1 MINST
6 QYQSILN
13 LAILASWLYLFANS
27 TLPNCQVQI
36 AKLSSPCCD
45 IAMTSFPY
53 RQLHINCYLALWL
66 FCQIANSTSP
76 CGLTELVSSCPPNK
90 KFLVCPGLN
99 FFQSAKTSATNE
111 NILHTAPGF
120 YFFAQPAQSCP
131 PFPSSLSL
139 SLFWPSGS
147 SWSPFKIHTTL

>member
-1 MINST
+1 MKVYFAKW
-6 QYQSILN
+6 QHPHCY
-13 LAILASWLYLFANS
+13 LARFGYFAKLTLPLCQNS

-36 AKLSSPCCD
+36 AKLSGPCRH

-76 CGLTELVSSCPPNK
+76 CGLPELVSSCPQNK

-99 FFQSAKTSATNE
+99 FFQSAKTSATKE
-111 NILHTAPGF
+111 TYYILPLIF
-120 YFFAQPAQSCP
+120 IFFAQPA
-131 PFPSSLSL
+131 
-139 SLFWPSGS
+139 
-147 SWSPFKIHTTL
+147 